1 MNETKSVKALKKQLA
16 AAIAMVLVAA
26 VALGSSTYAW
36 FVSNTQVKAQ
46 TATVSATTVN
56 TLLISKAGQNQWG
69 TVYTFNTGNLA
80 TLAPVSTTAAGNLG
94 GDGKTIAFFKDTGW
108 AADAVSGKVSQYNAN
123 KFGAATANTDY
134 FVESFDIKASKGGLK
149 LYLDD
154 ASAITQT
161 AGSLDKALRIALV
174 VKGTGSSAT
183 DGVYLYQANNTQG
196 TAETASFYNTTLSG
210 LGCDGI
216 TKAIKAA
223 TTGATAVEGET
234 DTITAANVTL
244 SGAPGT
250 NTIKNFNDSLATKAT
265 DTNSLI
271 TTVGD
276 ADLLYTFENPED
288 TVNITLYIWMEGCDY
303 DCNAAMISKLTTA
316 ANQFTAAL
324 SFGAAEL

>member
-1 MNETKSVKALKKQLA
+1 MNSKAIKRQLL

-26 VALGSSTYAW
+26 LALGSSTFAW

-80 TLAPVSTTAAGNLG
+80 TLAPVSTTAAGNLDA
-94 GDGKTIAFFKDTGW
+94 DGKTIAFFKDTGW

-123 KFGAATANTDY
+123 KFGPAAAGTDY

-154 ASAITQT
+154 ASEITKT

-174 VKGTGSSAT
+174 VKGDGSDAT
-183 DGVYLYQANNTQG
+183 DGVYLYQANSTQG

-210 LGCDGI
+210 LGCDGL

-223 TTGATAVEGET
+223 TADSVAVAGETGNITAKNIATAG
-234 DTITAANVTL
+234 
-244 SGAPGT
+244 
-250 NTIKNFNDSLATKAT
+250 TIKNFNDSLATEVGSQALIT
-265 DTNSLI
+265 DTGS
-271 TTVGD
+271 
-276 ADLLYTFENPED
+276 ADLLYTFDDAED

-303 DCNAAMISKLTTA
+303 DCNAAMISELTTA

-324 SFGAAEL
+324 SFGAAE

>member
-1 MNETKSVKALKKQLA
+1 
-16 AAIAMVLVAA
+16 MVLVAA

-56 TLLISKAGQNQWG
+56 TLLISEAGKNAWG
-69 TVYTFNTGNLA
+69 TVYTFDTGELD

-94 GDGKTIAFFKDTGW
+94 VDGKTIAFFKDTGW
-108 AADAVSGKVSQYNAN
+108 AADAVTGKTSQYNAN
-123 KFGAATANTDY
+123 KFGDATANTDY

-149 LYLDD
+149 LYMDN

-161 AGSLDKALRIALV
+161 AGKLDQALRIALV
-174 VKGTGSSAT
+174 VKGTENSIT
-183 DGVYLYQANNTQG
+183 DGVYLYQADNTQG
-196 TAETASFYNTTLSG
+196 TAESATFYNTTLSS

-216 TKAIKAA
+216 TKAIKASTA
-223 TTGATAVEGET
+223 GTAAVEGET
-234 DTITAANVTL
+234 ATITAENVTYA
-244 SGAPGT
+244 SGA
-250 NTIKNFNDSLATKAT
+250 NTIKNFSDSLATKAT

-271 TTVGD
+271 TTVGN
-276 ADLLYTFENPED
+276 ADLLYTFEDAED

-303 DCNAAMISKLTTA
+303 DCNAAMISELTTA

-324 SFGAAEL
+324 SFGAAE

>member
-1 MNETKSVKALKKQLA
+1 MSTKALKQQLI

-26 VALGSSTYAW
+26 IALGSSTYAW

-56 TLLISKAGQNQWG
+56 TLLISKAGQKQWG
-69 TVYTFNTGNLA
+69 TVYTFDTGNLA
-80 TLAPVSTTAAGNLG
+80 TLAPVSTTAAGNLD

-183 DGVYLYQANNTQG
+183 DGVYLYQANNAQG
-196 TAETASFYNTTLSG
+196 SAESASFYNTTLSG
-210 LGCDGI
+210 LGCDGL

-223 TTGATAVEGET
+223 TAGSVAVSGET
-234 DTITAANVTL
+234 DTITAANISTA
-244 SGAPGT
+244 G
-250 NTIKNFNDSLATKAT
+250 TIKNFNDSLATAVGAQA
-265 DTNSLI
+265 LI
-271 TTVGD
+271 TAPGN
-276 ADLLYTFENPED
+276 ADLLYTFSAPED

-303 DCNAAMISKLTTA
+303 DCNAAMISALTTA
-316 ANQFTAAL
+316 TNQFTAAL
-324 SFGAAEL
+324 SFGAAE

>member
-1 MNETKSVKALKKQLA
+1 MSTKALKQQLI

-56 TLLISKAGQNQWG
+56 TLLISKADQNQWG
-69 TVYTFNTGNLA
+69 TVYTFDTGNLA
-80 TLAPVSTTAAGNLG
+80 TLAPVSTTAAGNLDS
-94 GDGKTIAFFKDTGW
+94 DGKTIAFFKDTGW
-108 AADAVSGKVSQYNAN
+108 AADVASGKVSQYNAN

-149 LYLDD
+149 LYLDN

-161 AGSLDKALRIALV
+161 VGSLDKALRIALV

-183 DGVYLYQANNTQG
+183 DGVYLYQTNNTKG
-196 TAETASFYNTTLSG
+196 SAESASFYNTTLSG
-210 LGCDGI
+210 LECDGL

-223 TTGATAVEGET
+223 TAGSVAIADET
-234 DTITAANVTL
+234 DNITAKNISTL
-244 SGAPGT
+244 G
-250 NTIKNFNDSLATKAT
+250 TIKNFNDSLATAVGAQA
-265 DTNSLI
+265 LI
-271 TTVGD
+271 TAPGN
-276 ADLLYTFENPED
+276 ADLLYTFSAPED

-303 DCNAAMISKLTTA
+303 DCNAAMISALTTA
-316 ANQFTAAL
+316 TNQFTAAL
-324 SFGAAEL
+324 SFGAAE

>member
-1 MNETKSVKALKKQLA
+1 MNSKAIRKQLLA
-16 AAIAMVLVAA
+16 AVAMVLVAA

-56 TLLISKAGQNQWG
+56 TLLISEAGKNAWG
-69 TVYTFNTGNLA
+69 TVYTFDTGELD

-94 GDGKTIAFFKDTGW
+94 GDGKTITFFKDTGW
-108 AADAVSGKVSQYNAN
+108 AADAVTGKTSQYNAN

-149 LYLDD
+149 LYMDN

-161 AGSLDKALRIALV
+161 AGKLDQALRIALV
-174 VKGTGSSAT
+174 VKGDGNEDT
-183 DGVYLYQANNTQG
+183 DGVYLYQADNTQG
-196 TAETASFYNTTLSG
+196 TAESATFYNTTLSS

-223 TTGATAVEGET
+223 TTGTAAVAGET
-234 DTITAANVTL
+234 DTITAKNVTFA
-244 SGAPGT
+244 SGA
-250 NTIKNFNDSLATKAT
+250 NTIKNFSDSLATKAT

-271 TTVGD
+271 STVGN
-276 ADLLYTFENPED
+276 ADLLYTFEDAED
-288 TVNITLYIWMEGCDY
+288 IVNITLYIWMEGCDY
-303 DCNAAMISKLTTA
+303 DCNAAMISELTTA
-316 ANQFTAAL
+316 VNQFTAAL
-324 SFGAAEL
+324 SFGAAE

>member
-1 MNETKSVKALKKQLA
+1 MSVKSLKKQLA
-16 AAIAMVLVAA
+16 AAVAMVLVAA

-69 TVYTFNTGNLA
+69 TVYTFDTGDLA
-80 TLAPVSTTAAGNLG
+80 TLAPVSTTVAGNLG

-123 KFGAATANTDY
+123 KFGAAVSGTDY

-149 LYLDD
+149 LYLDN

-174 VKGTGSSAT
+174 VKGNGSSAT
-183 DGVYLYQANNTQG
+183 DGVYLYQANNAQG
-196 TAETASFYNTTLSG
+196 TAETTSFYNTTLSS
-210 LGCDGI
+210 LGCDGLS
-216 TKAIKAA
+216 KAIKS
-223 TTGATAVEGET
+223 ATAGDVAVVGET
-234 DTITAANVTL
+234 DNITAKNITTT
-244 SGAPGT
+244 G
-250 NTIKNFNDSLATKAT
+250 TIKNFKNSLATAVGAQA
-265 DTNSLI
+265 LI
-271 TTVGD
+271 TEPGN
-276 ADLLYTFENPED
+276 ADLLYTFNTAED

-303 DCNAAMISKLTTA
+303 DCNAAMISQLTTA

-324 SFGAAEL
+324 SFGAAE